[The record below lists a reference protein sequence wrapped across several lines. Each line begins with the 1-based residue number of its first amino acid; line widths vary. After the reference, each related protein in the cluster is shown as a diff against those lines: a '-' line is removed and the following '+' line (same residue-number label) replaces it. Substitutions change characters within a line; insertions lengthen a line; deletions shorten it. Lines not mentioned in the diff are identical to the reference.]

1 MSLASCLTAPPRGTR
16 VARVEPG
23 AVVLSSGE
31 RLSSATVIW
40 AAGVRGALVAE
51 KLGLP
56 LGRGGRIRV
65 APTLQVIGQP
75 HVFAAGDV
83 ALLEEAPVPQLA
95 QGAIQGGVHAA
106 ENVMRARRGQPLQPF
121 RYYDKGVAATI
132 GRSRAVAMIR
142 GFNLSGRL
150 AWWLWLAVH
159 LVMLVG
165 FRSRVVV
172 LVDWAW
178 NYLTYDRGLRAI
190 LGSSPADDP
199 PAETTTGSAP
209 EETLPARVAGG
220 GFEPPTS
227 RL

>member
-1 MSLASCLTAPPRGTR
+1 MPLRDNSMAARTVLVVDRSAATR
-16 VARVEPG
+16 VARRQLLEG
-23 AVVLSSGE
+23 AGHRVLD
-31 RLSSATVIW
+31 
-40 AAGVRGALVAE
+40 AA
-51 KLGLP
+51 
-56 LGRGGRIRV
+56 
-65 APTLQVIGQP
+65 
-75 HVFAAGDV
+75 DV
-83 ALLEEAPVPQLA
+83 ATA
-95 QGAIQGGVHAA
+95 
-106 ENVMRARRGQPLQPF
+106 
-121 RYYDKGVAATI
+121 
-132 GRSRAVAMIR
+132 
-142 GFNLSGRL
+142 
-150 AWWLWLAVH
+150 
-159 LVMLVG
+159 VMLVG